1 MSHGDD
7 DEVDSID
14 FENTLENAISV
25 ESFIIK
31 ENEEDDQKQIVQLF
45 KKCELENEV
54 TEIIHEEEYE
64 ESTP

>member
-7 DEVDSID
+7 DEVESID

-31 ENEEDDQKQIVQLF
+31 ENEEDD
-45 KKCELENEV
+45 
-54 TEIIHEEEYE
+54 
-64 ESTP
+64 